1 MTSFYKKHKILST
14 VILIALVDILLLVI
28 SYFALSVFTNH
39 GNKETVPS
47 LTGMD
52 VEKATEMLDRRN
64 LKIEIADSSYVE
76 GARPGSILEQNPE
89 AGSFVKDG
97 RTIYVTIRTYSTKLV
112 KVPMLTDMSSRQSQS
127 ILTALGIKDVR
138 IQSVPSE
145 FRCNGASLTEGSKI
159 PVNATVTLFVG
170 DGSLS
175 GIIEED
181 LSGNSDSL
189 SFEFDDSNN
198 LE

>member
-1 MTSFYKKHKILST
+1 M
-14 VILIALVDILLLVI
+14 
-28 SYFALSVFTNH
+28 
-39 GNKETVPS
+39 
-47 LTGMD
+47 
-52 VEKATEMLDRRN
+52 
-64 LKIEIADSSYVE
+64 
-76 GARPGSILEQNPE
+76 
-89 AGSFVKDG
+89 KDG

-145 FRCNGASLTEGSKI
+145 FRELVTDVRCNGASLTEGSKI

>member
-1 MTSFYKKHKILST
+1 MAETINTLTSFYKKHKILST

-145 FRCNGASLTEGSKI
+145 FRDLVTDVRCNGASLTEGSKI
-159 PVNATVTLFVG
+159 PPP
-170 DGSLS
+170 
-175 GIIEED
+175 
-181 LSGNSDSL
+181 
-189 SFEFDDSNN
+189 
-198 LE
+198 

>member
-1 MTSFYKKHKILST
+1 
-14 VILIALVDILLLVI
+14 
-28 SYFALSVFTNH
+28 
-39 GNKETVPS
+39 
-47 LTGMD
+47 MD

-145 FRCNGASLTEGSKI
+145 FRDLVTYVRCNGAALTEGSKI